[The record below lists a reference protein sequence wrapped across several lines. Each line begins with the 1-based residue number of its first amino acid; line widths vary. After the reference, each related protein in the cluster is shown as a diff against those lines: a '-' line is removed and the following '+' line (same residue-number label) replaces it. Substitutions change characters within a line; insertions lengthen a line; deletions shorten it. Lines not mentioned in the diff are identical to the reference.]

1 MFMLLCIYVWL
12 FQMYGLIGLFC
23 VFVDYCV
30 FGDGCIIV
38 WFGMQNFVL
47 LCYDFVM
54 FVVCDEVD
62 VDIVWMEVVGC
73 YGCNGVDDVCGD
85 VLLLLCVVGCLVC
98 V

>member
-1 MFMLLCIYVWL
+1 M
-12 FQMYGLIGLFC
+12 
-23 VFVDYCV
+23 
-30 FGDGCIIV
+30 
-38 WFGMQNFVL
+38 L